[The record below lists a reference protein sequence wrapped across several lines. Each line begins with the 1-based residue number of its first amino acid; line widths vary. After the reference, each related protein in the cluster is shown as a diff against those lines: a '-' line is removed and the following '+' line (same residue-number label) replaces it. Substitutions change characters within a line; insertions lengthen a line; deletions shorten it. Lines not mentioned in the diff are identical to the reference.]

1 MTIINGIPRKTGKEL
16 IYYMS
21 FQISKVKGIPIRL
34 HFTLVIVFF
43 LIAWTLASG
52 FMPQF
57 FPNLSIIHYW
67 IMGIVGAIIL
77 FISVLLH
84 ELAHSLL
91 SLRYGLKVRQI
102 ILFIFG
108 GVSDIKEEERI
119 KEDYGIEFRIA
130 IVGPLTSFALAGIF
144 ALSWWGLLQASDT
157 NELAAPTLPPV
168 PEGGGIGEEREGR
181 VNIPEEEGFGFISVI
196 RVISGVLLYAAI
208 VNVLLGAFNLLPA
221 FPLDGGR
228 MLRAGLI
235 KWKKSYSDATR
246 IAVKVGTGIS
256 YGLMAFG
263 FITIISGSFIGGF
276 WLILIGWFLQ
286 SGAQAY
292 LQQHELSTALS
303 GVRLRDIM
311 NTKFVSVRPDI
322 TIKELLNGYFNIYR
336 KSEFPVTTED
346 NTGDLLGSVTTRQ
359 AMNIPES
366 NVEKVKIE
374 RIMTP
379 THNLI
384 VMNPDNYADEAL
396 KRMYQENKSR
406 VFVCI
411 NSQPPLMEQQAIEQK
426 GEVISSGERIKKEKS
441 ELLQKRQQILK
452 LVGIIS
458 KTDLLNI
465 ATERQEFEKEI
476 KKLAS
481 TTNSNRQNQ

>member
-1 MTIINGIPRKTGKEL
+1 
-16 IYYMS
+16 MS
-21 FQISKVKGIPIRL
+21 LQISKIKGIPIKL
-34 HFTLVIVFF
+34 HFTLIIVFF
-43 LIAWTLASG
+43 LITWTLASG

-57 FPNLSIIHYW
+57 FPNLTITQYW
-67 IMGIVGAIIL
+67 IMGIAGAIIL

-119 KEDYGIEFRIA
+119 KEDYGKEFKIA
-130 IVGPLTSFALAGIF
+130 VVGPLLSFALAGIF
-144 ALSWWGLLQASDT
+144 ALSWWGLLQASNT
-157 NELAAPTLPPV
+157 SELAAPIIPPV
-168 PEGGGIGEEREGR
+168 QEGGGIEEEREGGGGR
-181 VNIPEEEGFGFISVI
+181 LNIPEDDGFGFISII
-196 RVISGVLLYAAI
+196 RIVSGVLLYAAI

-263 FITIISGSFIGGF
+263 FISIISGSFIGGF

-311 NTKFVSVRPDI
+311 NTKFVSVRPAI
-322 TIKELLNGYFNIYR
+322 TIKQLLNDYFNLYR

-346 NTGDLLGSVTTRQ
+346 NIGALLGTITTSQ
-359 AMNIPES
+359 AMNVSES
-366 NVEKVKIE
+366 DVDKVNVEQ
-374 RIMTP
+374 IMTP
-379 THNLI
+379 TNGLI
-384 VMNPDNYADEAL
+384 IMSPDRHADEAL

-406 VFVCI
+406 VFVCEGYQS
-411 NSQPPLMEQQAIEQK
+411 NLVEQQTSSQK
-426 GEVISSGERIKKEKS
+426 GEITSSSKRNRNQRPEV
-441 ELLQKRQQILK
+441 LQKGQHCPTLI
-452 LVGIIS
+452 GIIS
-458 KTDLLNI
+458 KTDILNI
-465 ATERQEFEKEI
+465 ATERQEYEREI
-476 KKLAS
+476 RKSSA